1 MRWGGARTAADF
13 PEPEIE
19 VWDENYEQLIWFRSM
34 LSQFHYNGFG
44 ATGFDYN
51 VAYRDFADMGI
62 TGQALDEWKWKMKV
76 MEQEVLRQA
85 NKPA

>member
-1 MRWGGARTAADF
+1 
-13 PEPEIE
+13 
-19 VWDENYEQLIWFRSM
+19 M